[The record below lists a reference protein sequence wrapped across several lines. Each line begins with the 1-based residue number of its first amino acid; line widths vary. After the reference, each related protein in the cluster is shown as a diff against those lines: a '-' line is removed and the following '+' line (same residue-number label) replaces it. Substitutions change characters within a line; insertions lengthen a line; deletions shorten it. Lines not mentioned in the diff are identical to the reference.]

1 MLRGSELSEIANR
14 TSPDLLEALQDSLH
28 VLVPPE
34 EVGEGA
40 LHRVEV
46 GNGLIALCCQL
57 PDGLA
62 AGQRLLLLLIL
73 YK

>member
-1 MLRGSELSEIANR
+1 VSRPQREGVGLLR
-14 TSPDLLEALQDSLH
+14 TDLLEALQDALH

-46 GNGLIALCCQL
+46 GDGRVPLGGQL
-57 PDGLA
+57 TDGLT
-62 AGQRLLLLLIL
+62 AGQRLLLLLVL
-73 YK
+73 